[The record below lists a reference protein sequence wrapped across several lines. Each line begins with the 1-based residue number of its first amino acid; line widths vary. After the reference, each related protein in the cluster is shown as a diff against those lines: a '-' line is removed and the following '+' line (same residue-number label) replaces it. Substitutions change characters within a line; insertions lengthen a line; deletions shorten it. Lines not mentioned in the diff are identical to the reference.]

1 MPQVLYPY
9 TITDAVL
16 TSSSVPETDHA
27 AWVSGT
33 TYAAGDRVIRTG
45 THRIYERLIP
55 GAGTTPPESDS
66 ANWLDA
72 APTNRWAM
80 FDGAVGTR
88 TTATTSISVTL
99 NIPGA
104 VNDIVLMD
112 VTGSSI
118 SITLPDASRSGVA
131 VPASTL
137 TGQGALVQIT
147 GLASAGGSCTVT
159 LTGTGTVAIGI
170 ISIGTYTSVGNT
182 CGVRLDLSDYSRKE
196 FDAWGGLTITPR
208 NYQRRLTTP
217 IEVPQTGVDQLMRV
231 AAALRST
238 PAVWSGLSGIGSS
251 VVWGYLKEASVT
263 MPGGATTLA
272 TGSLTVQSM
281 AMGGL

>member
-9 TITDAVL
+9 TITDPVL

-88 TTATTSISVTL
+88 A
-99 NIPGA
+99 PR
-104 VNDIVLMD
+104 
-112 VTGSSI
+112 
-118 SITLPDASRSGVA
+118 PP
-131 VPASTL
+131 PAS
-137 TGQGALVQIT
+137 A
-147 GLASAGGSCTVT
+147 
-159 LTGTGTVAIGI
+159 
-170 ISIGTYTSVGNT
+170 
-182 CGVRLDLSDYSRKE
+182 
-196 FDAWGGLTITPR
+196 
-208 NYQRRLTTP
+208 
-217 IEVPQTGVDQLMRV
+217 
-231 AAALRST
+231 
-238 PAVWSGLSGIGSS
+238 
-251 VVWGYLKEASVT
+251 
-263 MPGGATTLA
+263 
-272 TGSLTVQSM
+272 
-281 AMGGL
+281 